1 MIAAWMLDTLLF
13 SAFVGLAAL
22 SGDTLLA
29 SRRRPRRVGWFAA
42 LAVVLAWPL
51 ATLTSASLRAR
62 ALVVAPMPPIRVVQ
76 FLPVG
81 TPGPSHT
88 WLPQLD
94 QILLLAW
101 MSASAVLLVRLAV
114 SVRQTR
120 TLMRS
125 AAVMVVDG
133 TEVLVSDLAGPAVV
147 GLLRP
152 QVILSREV
160 TALDPDLRSLVLR
173 HEEEHRRA
181 GDSWGALVC
190 ALGPV
195 ALPWNAP
202 LWWIVRRA
210 RLAVEIDCDDRVLRS
225 GVSPRRYGKLLLFV
239 AQRHAHAS
247 LVPALVSTH
256 TQLER
261 RIHAMLLDPS
271 IRRRRHAVLGVAGL
285 LMAGIAACSA
295 HITDGGSPARAAAT
309 RVEPTAAMF
318 EFQVEKPALPLPGSA
333 HPAYP
338 ADLRDARTEGTVLAQ
353 FVVDES
359 GRTLPETFKVLRSS
373 HVEFSEAV
381 RVAIPTMRF
390 TPAEMG
396 GRAVR
401 QLVQQPFTFSLTK
414 S

>member
-1 MIAAWMLDTLLF
+1 MIATL
-13 SAFVGLAAL
+13 A
-22 SGDTLLA
+22 
-29 SRRRPRRVGWFAA
+29 
-42 LAVVLAWPL
+42 
-51 ATLTSASLRAR
+51 SASLRAR

-152 QVILSREV
+152 QIILSREV
-160 TALDPDLRSLVLR
+160 TALDPELQSLVVR

-181 GDSWGALVC
+181 GDSWGALAC

-225 GVSPRRYGKLLLFV
+225 GVRPSRYGKLLLFV
-239 AQRHAHAS
+239 AQRHARAS
-247 LVPALVSTH
+247 LVPALVSPH
-256 TQLER
+256 NQLER

-271 IRRRRHAVLGVAGL
+271 IRRRRAVLGVAGL
-285 LMAGIAACSA
+285 LVAGIAACSA

-309 RVEPTAAMF
+309 RVAPAAAMF
-318 EFQVEKPALPLPGSA
+318 EFQVEKPAQPLPGTW
-333 HPAYP
+333 HPQYP

-373 HVEFSEAV
+373 HAEFSEAV
-381 RVAIPTMRF
+381 RAAIPTMRF
-390 TPAEMG
+390 TPAEAG

-401 QLVQQPFTFSLTK
+401 QLVQQPFTFTVQTP
-414 S
+414 